1 MNTPS
6 AAFRHILEVLSRLE
20 IPYCIVGSVASSVYG
35 TPRTTMD
42 VDLVADLRADQLG
55 LFAAALNPDFYA
67 DLEMMKDAWR
77 RGRAFNV
84 IHLAS
89 FYKFDI
95 FPLADDE
102 YSQEAFSRRRVA
114 KPQSPGGEMVECILA
129 SAEDTILNK
138 LRWYRLGGEIS
149 EVQWNDLRGILMVTG
164 ERLDR
169 EYLYRWAPRLGVAD
183 LLERLLKE
191 IGAGW
196 V

>member
-1 MNTPS
+1 MNSPA
-6 AAFRHILEVLSRLE
+6 AAFRRILEVFGRLK

-42 VDLVADLRADQLG
+42 VDLVADIRAEQLG
-55 LFAAALNPDFYA
+55 SLAAALQPDFYA
-67 DLEMMKDAWR
+67 DLEMMKDAWS

-89 FYKFDI
+89 SNKFDI
-95 FPLADDE
+95 FPLADDA

-114 KPQSPGGEMVECILA
+114 KTQSLGGESVECVLA
-129 SAEDTILNK
+129 AAEDTVLNK

-169 EYLYRWAPRLGVAD
+169 EYLYRWAPRLGVVD
-183 LLERLLKE
+183 LLDRLLRE
-191 IGAGW
+191 
-196 V
+196 

>member
-1 MNTPS
+1 MNSPS
-6 AAFRHILEVLSRLE
+6 AALRRILEVLGRLE

-42 VDLVADLRADQLG
+42 VDLVADLHGQQLSP
-55 LFAAALNPDFYA
+55 LSVALSPDFYA

-89 FYKFDI
+89 SYKFDI
-95 FPLADDE
+95 FPLADDP
-102 YSQEAFSRRRVA
+102 YSQEAFSRRRIA
-114 KPQSPGGEMVECILA
+114 NTQSLGEAVECVLA
-129 SAEDTILNK
+129 AVEDTVLNK

-149 EVQWNDLRGILMVTG
+149 EVQWNDLRGIVMVTG

-169 EYLYRWAPRLGVAD
+169 EYLYRWAPHLGVVD
-183 LLERLLKE
+183 LLDRLLKE
-191 IGAGW
+191 
-196 V
+196 

>member
-1 MNTPS
+1 MSSPA
-6 AAFRHILEVLSRLE
+6 AAFRRVLEVLSRLE

-42 VDLVADLRADQLG
+42 VDIVADLRADQLG
-55 LFAAALNPDFYA
+55 SLAAALRPDFYA
-67 DLEMMKDAWR
+67 DLEMMKDAWK

-89 FYKFDI
+89 AYKFDI
-95 FPLADDE
+95 FPLADDA
-102 YSQEAFSRRRVA
+102 YSQEAFGRRRVA
-114 KPQSPGGEMVECILA
+114 KTQSLGGETVECVLGA
-129 SAEDTILNK
+129 VEDTILNK

-169 EYLYRWAPRLGVAD
+169 EYLYRWAPLLGVTD
-183 LLERLLKE
+183 LLDRLLKE
-191 IGAGW
+191 SGAGLA
-196 V
+196 